1 MKPPALVFS
10 HTRPDKPR
18 ELIVL
23 EHGSAIFE
31 RIDGRPAGY
40 LTGEIRILP
49 HMIYNGRQFRIR
61 FEHIRP
67 PASVIALDSKA
78 KVITVAQVQMLEGP
92 AGAESEPKVWVTIFE
107 GETKQRPA
115 KFKRAVGRKVAL
127 TRALLHDRALLL
139 NKDFRRAVWYT
150 YWHSLGLNLND
161 KDYQR

>member
-10 HTRPDKPR
+10 HTHPDKPS
-18 ELIVL
+18 ELLIL
-23 EHGSAIFE
+23 ESGSAIFK
-31 RIDGRPAGY
+31 RIDGRPTGY
-40 LTGEIRILP
+40 LVGVIRILP
-49 HMIYNGRQFRIR
+49 HMIYNGRQFRLR

-67 PASVIALDSKA
+67 PKMVAAAQDNPKA
-78 KVITVAQVQMLEGP
+78 ITVAQVQLLENN
-92 AGAESEPKVWVTIFE
+92 VWVTIFE
-107 GETKQRPA
+107 GECRQRAA

-127 TRALLHDRALLL
+127 TRALLHDRSIIQ